1 MSTSASSEPLARAGL
16 GRARAALLIAAL
28 LGLQPVTTD
37 LYVPALPLLA
47 RELGASMAAAQQTMG
62 ALLLA
67 FGFGQLLWGP
77 VADRVGRR
85 PVLLA
90 GLALYALAS
99 LAGAVAADV
108 HALVLCRVAQGL
120 GLASAVVCARAVLRD
135 LFHPAEGTRIMAW
148 ALTGLGGLA
157 LASPLAGGLL
167 AAHVGW
173 RSTLAVVAA
182 CGALVLALVSWQLPE
197 TLPAR
202 RLDALKPASMLAA
215 WHRIA
220 AHPEFRAWALLTTCA
235 YGGLFTMLAG
245 APFVYV
251 DVLGHSAASA
261 GALMALA
268 SVSYICGTF
277 ACRRWVRQVGPA
289 RAVQRAGLL
298 SAASAVALAAPVL
311 AGWSTVWT
319 LAVPVALYTF
329 AHGVHQPCSQAGA
342 VGPFP
347 AHAGTASAL
356 AGFATAVVAFGT
368 GLWLGQAMDGTA
380 RPVALG
386 IAFWGL
392 AVAATAWT
400 LVRRLPPGPR

>member
-16 GRARAALLIAAL
+16 GRARSAMLIAAL

-37 LYVPALPLLA
+37 LYVPALPLLT
-47 RELGASMAAAQQTMG
+47 RELGASMSAAQQTMG

-85 PVLLA
+85 PVLLT
-90 GLALYALAS
+90 GLALFALAS
-99 LAGAVAADV
+99 VAGALAGDV
-108 HALVLCRVAQGL
+108 RALVACRVAQGL

-135 LFHPAEGTRIMAW
+135 LFDPADGTRIMAW

-182 CGALVLALVSWQLPE
+182 CGAVVLGLVSWQLPE

-202 RLDALKPASMLAA
+202 RPDALKPATLVAA
-215 WHRIA
+215 WLRIG
-220 AHPEFRAWALLTTCA
+220 AHPEFRAWTVLTTCA

-245 APFVYV
+245 APFVYI
-251 DVLGHSAASA
+251 DVLGRSAAVA
-261 GALMALA
+261 GAVMALA
-268 SVSYICGTF
+268 STSYIAGTF
-277 ACRRWVRQVGPA
+277 ACRRWVHRMGPA

-298 SAASAVALAAPVL
+298 SATAAVALAVPVF
-311 AGWSTVWT
+311 AGWSSVWT
-319 LAVPVALYTF
+319 LALPVAIYTF

-347 AHAGTASAL
+347 AHAGAASAL
-356 AGFATAVVAFGT
+356 AGFATAVVAFGV
-368 GLWLGQAMDGTA
+368 GLWLGQSMDGTA

-386 IAFWGL
+386 IAFWAL
-392 AVAATAWT
+392 AVATTAWT
-400 LVRRLPPGPR
+400 LVRRLPQPAR